1 MDDEPAG
8 SLQIDQLKAAKPSL
22 MNQEGKTL

>member
-8 SLQIDQLKAAKPSL
+8 GLQIDQLEAAKPSL
-22 MNQEGKTL
+22 VNQEGKTL